1 MINAI
6 KNINNLIALTEMP
19 SSDGVIL
26 WCQGAAVDDGELIQ
40 DAYESLTSLK
50 MIALQ
55 RQIQRRQKE
64 LDEVLLCTELFL
76 PLMIE
81 LVALLW
87 PVCYHDCNAKNLL
100 CNKFIG

>member
-1 MINAI
+1 M
-6 KNINNLIALTEMP
+6 
-19 SSDGVIL
+19 
-26 WCQGAAVDDGELIQ
+26 DDGELIQ

-81 LVALLW
+81 LVALL
-87 PVCYHDCNAKNLL
+87 
-100 CNKFIG
+100 